1 MEDHSIA
8 MKVRVESSR
17 IVKPTYEGIPPSTS
31 EHMPFSVFDK
41 VTIDAH
47 FAFLY
52 AYRPPTPPNSV
63 MESGLAKVLAAYR
76 ALAGRLG
83 EDAEGNPIILLN
95 DEGVRFVEASVD
107 TTHDKAMQV
116 QHDPSPAWLNLQPED
131 GGEELFQVQLTRFT
145 CGTLVVGFSMYHRV
159 ADGPAIANFLV
170 AWCRACC
177 GLDIGPLPLHDRAMF
192 NKSRD
197 SPQIKFQHRGVEFTT
212 ERKTSAAGEGG
223 TLNDNGNVAI
233 HKAHFSR
240 EFLNTLKAKASFGS
254 KQRYSTFECLMAHL
268 WKTITRARRLPGNQ
282 QTHVR
287 ISMNGRQRLSPR
299 VPDEYFGNLI
309 LWAYPK
315 TKVRELISRPLRYV
329 AELIHN
335 EIAKV
340 DDSYYKSFIDF
351 ANSEDAKG
359 LIAADD
365 PEDWV
370 LSPNVDVDCW
380 LRFPICDMDLGGVS
394 PFYFIP
400 SYYPVEGQLF
410 IVPSFTEGDHGSM
423 DAYVALF
430 EDDMASFKR
439 MCYSL
444 DQDNMAGQT
453 YGREKYKNLPS
464 SYMQI
469 PLWERTSSSPFSS
482 TSLCSPGNHLMISST
497 VLSPK
502 ALI

>member
-1 MEDHSIA
+1 MEDHSTE

-17 IVKPTYEGIPPSTS
+17 IVKPTYGGVPPPTT
-31 EHMPFSVFDK
+31 EHMSFSVFDK

-76 ALAGRLG
+76 ELAGRLG
-83 EDAEGNPIILLN
+83 EDGEGNPIILLN
-95 DEGVRFVEASVD
+95 DKGVRFVEASAD
-107 TTHDKAMQV
+107 ITHDRAMQ
-116 QHDPSPAWLNLQPED
+116 HEPSPAWLNLQPD
-131 GGEELFQVQLTRFT
+131 GEEELFQVQLTRFT

-177 GLDIGPLPLHDRAMF
+177 GLDIGPLPLRDRAMF
-192 NKSRD
+192 NKSRH
-197 SPQIKFQHRGVEFTT
+197 SPQVKFQHQGVELTT
-212 ERKTSAAGEGG
+212 ERKTFTAVEGG
-223 TLNDNGNVAI
+223 TLINGKVAI

-240 EFLNTLKAKASFGS
+240 EFLNMLKAKASVGS
-254 KQRYSTFECLMAHL
+254 NQRYSTFECLMAHL
-268 WKTITRARRLPGNQ
+268 WKAISEARRLPGNQ

-287 ISMNGRQRLSPR
+287 ISMNGRQRLTPR

-315 TKVRELISRPLRYV
+315 TKVRELISRPLGY
-329 AELIHN
+329 AAGLIHS

-340 DDSYYKSFIDF
+340 DDSYYRSFIDF
-351 ANSEDAKG
+351 SNSKEAEG
-359 LIAADD
+359 LIATDD
-365 PEDWV
+365 PDDWL

-380 LRFPICDMDLGGVS
+380 LRFPIRDMDLGGAC

-430 EDDMASFKR
+430 EEDMASFKR

-444 DQDNMAGQT
+444 DQDMGYT
-453 YGREKYKNLPS
+453 YNRENFRNLPS
-464 SYMQI
+464 SCMQI
-469 PLWERTSSSPFSS
+469 PLWERRSSLPFSS
-482 TSLCSPGNHLMISST
+482 TSLCSPRSHLMMSST
-497 VLSPK
+497 LLSPK